1 MIESMQTTINK
12 IEKLPESEQKK
23 LATLIEEELKWQ
35 EIESSASAEL
45 DQFVDEAISEYKS
58 GKTLDSDW

>member
-23 LATLIEEELKWQ
+23 LVTLIEEELKWQ
-35 EIESSASAEL
+35 EIESRASTEF
-45 DQFVDEAISEYKS
+45 DQLVDEAISEHES